1 MPPPTQFDNVFQT
14 ENVSL
19 PLDIADI

>member
-1 MPPPTQFDNVFQT
+1 MPLLTQFDNVFQT

-19 PLDIADI
+19 PLDIPDI